1 MEELKLYCTLM
12 HSDKIKQ
19 KSSNHNDTSC
29 HVFQNMRYGCVHCKV
44 ICDEK
49 GRPVDFIHQEVNAG
63 YEKVTGIQNVIGLK
77 ASEVFPDIKNSQPEF
92 IEKHLRVAETGIPDR
107 FECNLEALH
116 KCFDISVYSLQK
128 GYFTAIIDDITERKE
143 SEQELRKSEE
153 RFKTLFNSHSAI
165 QAILDPDT
173 GKVLDVNQKASDWY
187 GWTVEELKQMYTRDI
202 NTLAPDAIISN
213 LKTVPIRKQNKFTGC
228 HRRADGSIRDVEIF
242 RNKIELDG
250 KAVIHVIINDVT
262 DRLRDEEELRR
273 LARALQATN
282 KCNEALIHSDDEMEL
297 LQKIC
302 NIIVETGGYRMTWV
316 GYPEQD
322 QAKSISVV
330 AEAGFVGDYI
340 KNIKVSWADNPQGRG
355 PVGTAIRTGRSSA
368 VKNILDDP
376 IFEPWRMD
384 AISHGYSSLLSLPL
398 KTESEVFGTL
408 TIYSAK
414 PNAFDAEEKNLL
426 TSLAD
431 NLSNGITMLRLHKAQ
446 IQLEEE
452 REKLQAQLL
461 HSQKMEMVGQL
472 AGGIAHDFNNMLGV
486 ILGHAEIALEKK
498 NLSSSIISDLDAI
511 QRAATRSA
519 NLTRQLL
526 AFARKQIALP
536 ITLDLNATVEGML
549 SMLKRLIG
557 ENISLDWIPT
567 REQNLVK
574 IDPSQL
580 DQILVNLCVNAR
592 DAITGDGKITIQT
605 GRLCVN
611 REDCPSRHLCIIPGD
626 YITLAV
632 TDNGSGIEKKHHSHI
647 FEPFF
652 TTKEIGKG
660 TGLGLSTVYGIVK
673 QNNGCITFESE
684 WGTGTTFKISL
695 PLHKIPNK
703 KNIEYEA
710 SETIS
715 LENKKTVLLCED
727 QPDILSVCQR
737 IIEQQGYLVIT
748 AATPK
753 EAISIA
759 SSHKGL
765 IDLLLTDV
773 VMPEMNGSQLADKIQ
788 SICPTVKTLFMSGYT
803 SDIIASHGVVE
814 DGVNFIQKPFSG
826 QQLIRSVQKSLDMEW

>member
-1 MEELKLYCTLM
+1 M

-19 KSSNHNDTSC
+19 KRHNHNDTSC
-29 HVFQNMRYGCVHCKV
+29 HLFQNMRYGCVHCQV

-63 YEKVTGIQNVIGLK
+63 YEKVTGLQNVIGRT
-77 ASEVFPDIKNSQPEF
+77 ASEIFPNIKNSHPEF
-92 IEKHLRVAETGIPDR
+92 IQKHLRVAETGIPDR
-107 FECNLEALH
+107 FEIHLEPLH
-116 KCFDISVYSLQK
+116 KSFDISVYSMQK
-128 GYFTAIIDDITERKE
+128 GYFTVIIDDISERKE
-143 SEQELRKSEE
+143 AEKELRKSEK
-153 RFKTLFNSHSAI
+153 RFRTLFNSHSAI

-173 GKVLDVNQKASDWY
+173 GKILDVNQKASDWY
-187 GWTVEELKQMYTRDI
+187 GWSVEELKQMYTRDI

-213 LKTVPIRKQNKFTGC
+213 LKTVPLRKQNKFTGC

-250 KAVIHVIINDVT
+250 KAVIHVIITDIT

-273 LARALQATN
+273 LTRALKATN
-282 KCNEALIHSDDEMEL
+282 KCNEALIHSNDEMEL
-297 LQKIC
+297 LQKVC

-316 GYPEQD
+316 GYPEHD
-322 QAKSISVV
+322 KAKSISVV

-340 KNIKVSWADNPQGRG
+340 KNIKVSWADIPQGRG
-355 PVGTAIRTGRSSA
+355 PVGMAIRTARSSI

-376 IFEPWRMD
+376 LFEIWRME
-384 AISHGYSSLLSLPL
+384 ATRHGYASLLTLPL
-398 KTESEVFGTL
+398 KAESEVFGL
-408 TIYSAK
+408 LAIYSAK
-414 PNAFDAEEKNLL
+414 PNAFDEEETTLL

-431 NLSNGITMLRLHKAQ
+431 NLANGITMLRVHKTQ
-446 IQLEEE
+446 VQLEEE

-486 ILGHAEIALEKK
+486 ILGYAEMALNEK
-498 NLSSSIISDLDAI
+498 NLSQAIHTDLEAI

-519 NLTRQLL
+519 DLTKQLL
-526 AFARKQIALP
+526 AFARKQIAMP
-536 ITLDLNATVEGML
+536 IILDLNSTIEGML
-549 SMLKRLIG
+549 SMLRRLIG

-567 REQNLVK
+567 AEQTRVK

-580 DQILVNLCVNAR
+580 DQILANLCVNSR
-592 DAITGDGKITIQT
+592 DAITGNGRITIKT
-605 GRLCVN
+605 SRLSLN
-611 REDCPSRHLCIIPGD
+611 REDCQSGHPSTIPGE

-632 TDNGSGIEKKHHSHI
+632 TDNGSGIEKKYHSHI

-652 TTKEIGKG
+652 TTKETGKG

-673 QNNGCITFESE
+673 QNKGSITFESVR
-684 WGTGTTFKISL
+684 GKGTTIKINL
-695 PLHKIPNK
+695 PVHKANTDK
-703 KNIEYEA
+703 IEDEP
-710 SETIS
+710 SQPIT
-715 LENKKTVLLCED
+715 LQNKKTVLLCED
-727 QPDILSVCQR
+727 QPDILNVCQR
-737 IIEQQGYLVIT
+737 ILEQQGYLVIP
-748 AATPK
+748 AATPQ
-753 EAISIA
+753 EALHIA
-759 SSHKGL
+759 SKHKGVV
-765 IDLLLTDV
+765 DLLLTDV

-788 SICPTVKTLFMSGYT
+788 SICPAVKTLFMSGYT

-826 QQLIRSVQKSLDMEW
+826 QQLVRSVHKSLDLS

>member
-1 MEELKLYCTLM
+1 M
-12 HSDKIKQ
+12 HSDKSKQ
-19 KSSNHNDTSC
+19 KSINHNDASC

-49 GRPVDFIHQEVNAG
+49 GRPVDFIHHEVNAG
-63 YEKVTGIQNVIGLK
+63 YEKVTGIQHVIGLK
-77 ASEVFPDIKNSQPEF
+77 ASEVFPDIKNSLPEF

-107 FECNLEALH
+107 FECYLETLH
-116 KCFDISVYSLQK
+116 KCFDISVYSLEK

-187 GWTVEELKQMYTRDI
+187 GWSVEELKQMYTRDI
-202 NTLAPDAIISN
+202 NTLAPEAIIRN

-273 LARALQATN
+273 LTRALQATN
-282 KCNEALIHSDDEMEL
+282 KCNEALIHSNDEMEL
-297 LQKIC
+297 LQKVC

-316 GYPEQD
+316 GYPEQNE
-322 QAKSISVV
+322 AKSISVL
-330 AEAGFVGDYI
+330 AEAGFVGNYI
-340 KNIKVSWADNPQGRG
+340 QQLKLSWADVPEGNGL
-355 PVGTAIRTGRSSA
+355 VGIAIRTGRSSV

-376 IFEPWRMD
+376 RFEIWRVE
-384 AISHGYSSLLSLPL
+384 AIKHGYASLLTLPL
-398 KTESEVFGTL
+398 KAEDEVFGL
-408 TIYSAK
+408 LAIYSAK
-414 PNAFDAEEKNLL
+414 QNAFDQEETTLL

-431 NLSNGITMLRLHKAQ
+431 NLANGITMLRVHKAQ
-446 IQLEEE
+446 VQLEEE

-486 ILGHAEIALEKK
+486 ILGYAEMALKEK
-498 NLSSSIISDLDAI
+498 NLSEAIYTDLNAI

-519 NLTRQLL
+519 DLTKQLL
-526 AFARKQIALP
+526 AFARKQIAMP
-536 ITLDLNATVEGML
+536 IILDLNSTVEGML
-549 SMLKRLIG
+549 SMLRRLIG
-557 ENISLDWIPT
+557 ENISLDWVPT
-567 REQNLVK
+567 ARQTWIK

-580 DQILVNLCVNAR
+580 DQILVNLCVNSR
-592 DAITGDGKITIQT
+592 DAITGDGRITIQT
-605 GRLCVN
+605 NLLHLKKENCQSGH
-611 REDCPSRHLCIIPGD
+611 PSTIPGE
-626 YITLAV
+626 YITLEV

-673 QNNGCITFESE
+673 QNNGSITFESV
-684 WGTGTTFKISL
+684 WGKGTTIKINL
-695 PLHKIPNK
+695 PLHKATTHK
-703 KNIEYEA
+703 KEYEL
-710 SETIS
+710 SEPVT
-715 LENKKTVLLCED
+715 LKNKKTVLLCED
-727 QPDILSVCQR
+727 QPDILDVCHR
-737 IIEQQGYLVIT
+737 ILEQQGYLVIP
-748 AATPK
+748 AATPH
-753 EAISIA
+753 EAIRIA
-759 SSHKGL
+759 SIQKGVV
-765 IDLLLTDV
+765 DLLLTDV
-773 VMPEMNGSQLADKIQ
+773 VMPEMNGSELAEKIQ
-788 SICPTVKTLFMSGYT
+788 SICPSVKTLFMSGYT
-803 SDIIASHGVVE
+803 ADIIASHGVVE

-826 QQLIRSVQKSLDMEW
+826 KQLVRSVQELLLR

>member
-1 MEELKLYCTLM
+1 M
-12 HSDKIKQ
+12 HSN
-19 KSSNHNDTSC
+19 KSKHKSTNHNDVSC
-29 HVFQNMRYGCVHCKV
+29 HLFQNMRYGCVYCRV
-44 ICDEK
+44 ICDET

-63 YEKVTGIQNVIGLK
+63 YKKVTGIQNVIGLK
-77 ASEVFPDIKNSQPEF
+77 ASAVFPDIQNSQPEF

-107 FECNLEALH
+107 FEFYLEQLH

-143 SEQELRKSEE
+143 SEHELRKSEE

-173 GKVLDVNQKASDWY
+173 GKVLDVNQKAADWY
-187 GWTVEELKQMYTRDI
+187 GWTVEELKQKYTKDI
-202 NTLAPDAIISN
+202 NTLGPEAIISN
-213 LKTVPIRKQNKFTGC
+213 LKTVPIRKQNKFVGC

-262 DRLRDEEELRR
+262 DRLQDEEELRR
-273 LARALQATN
+273 LTRALQATN
-282 KCNEALIHSDDEMEL
+282 KCNEALIHSNDEMEL
-297 LQKIC
+297 LQMVC

-316 GYPEQD
+316 GYPEHD
-322 QAKSISVV
+322 KAKSISVV
-330 AEAGFVGDYI
+330 AEAGFVGKYI
-340 KNIKVSWADNPQGRG
+340 QNLQLSWADVPEGRG
-355 PVGTAIRTGRSSA
+355 PVGIAIRTGRSSI

-376 IFEPWRMD
+376 LFEIWRME
-384 AISHGYSSLLSLPL
+384 AVRHGYASLLTLPL
-398 KTESEVFGTL
+398 KDESEVFGIL
-408 TIYSAK
+408 AIYSAK
-414 PNAFDAEEKNLL
+414 PDAFDEEETTLL

-431 NLSNGITMLRLHKAQ
+431 NLANGITMLRVHKAQ
-446 IQLEEE
+446 VQLEAE

-486 ILGHAEIALEKK
+486 ILGYAEMALEKK
-498 NLSSSIISDLDAI
+498 NLSLSIISDLDAI
-511 QRAATRSA
+511 RRAALRSA

-549 SMLKRLIG
+549 SMLKSLIG

-567 REQNLVK
+567 REGDLVK

-592 DAITGDGKITIQT
+592 DAITGEGTITIQT
-605 GRLCVN
+605 GRLCIN
-611 REDCPSRHLCIIPGD
+611 REDCQSGHLCNIPGD

-632 TDNGSGIEKKHHSHI
+632 TDNGSGIEKRHHSHI

-684 WGTGTTFKISL
+684 WGKGTTFKINL
-695 PLHKIPNK
+695 PLYQKPNK
-703 KNIEYEA
+703 KTIEYEL
-710 SETIS
+710 SETGSIQ
-715 LENKKTVLLCED
+715 NKKTVLLCED

-737 IIEQQGYLVIT
+737 IIEQQGYLVIP
-748 AATPK
+748 AATPEK
-753 EAISIA
+753 AIDIA
-759 SSHKGL
+759 SNHTAP

-773 VMPEMNGSQLADKIQ
+773 VMPKMNGRQLADKIQ
-788 SICPTVKTLFMSGYT
+788 SICPAVKTLFMSGYT
-803 SDIIASHGVVE
+803 SDIIANHGVVE

-826 QQLIRSVQKSLDMEW
+826 HQLIRSVQKSLDLS